1 MTVGTTKLHL
11 AAAMGVPAQ
20 KKTVLLTGVS
30 RGLGRAL
37 ALELAR
43 RGHSVIGCAR
53 SPDKICSLQ
62 TELASLNPAAAS
74 SSSSA
79 SPHLITTADVVSL
92 SLSLSLTLSNRWT
105 YGKCLLYLW

>member
-92 SLSLSLTLSNRWT
+92 SLSLTLSNRWT